1 MAKLVLKDVNIV
13 FNGTDISSNVAS
25 CTLSTSAA
33 EVPTTAFG
41 SSSVTRVSGLID
53 NSVTFSIH
61 NDYNAIDGLFFPL
74 VGSTA
79 VTCVIKPNGTAAA
92 SSANPSYTF
101 SVLVTEWQV
110 VNGAVGELATA
121 DVTLPIS
128 GAITKSVG
136 A

>member
-1 MAKLVLKDVNIV
+1 MAKLVLKDANIV
-13 FNGTDISSNVAS
+13 FNGTDISANVAS
-25 CTLSTSAA
+25 VTLSTTAA
-33 EVPTTAFG
+33 EVSTTAFG
-41 SSSVTRVSGLID
+41 STAQTRVSGLID

-79 VTCVIKPNGTAAA
+79 VTVVTKPNGTAAA

-101 SVLVTEWQV
+101 SALVTEWSP

-121 DVTLPIS
+121 DITLPIS
-128 GAITKSVG
+128 GAITKAV